1 MKPGVIA
8 RYVDYCDT
16 FDNDTKETQFVDQDF
31 LLTGGEPRKQFGD
44 ERKRVSSQCIDVG
57 LQRFKEI
64 VVGTVLREGLAGVN
78 FTKHTSAYE
87 EKATI
92 NEKVNIL
99 LCQRECATLLNP
111 KLESSNSVSLATYV
125 GFASKIAKARFRP
138 SALDTP
144 GKTRTRRA
152 KVSMHLDKFV
162 GLREQERIASL
173 SNFNR

>member
-1 MKPGVIA
+1 M
-8 RYVDYCDT
+8 
-16 FDNDTKETQFVDQDF
+16 
-31 LLTGGEPRKQFGD
+31 
-44 ERKRVSSQCIDVG
+44 SSQCIDVG

-99 LCQRECATLLNP
+99 CQRERATLLNP